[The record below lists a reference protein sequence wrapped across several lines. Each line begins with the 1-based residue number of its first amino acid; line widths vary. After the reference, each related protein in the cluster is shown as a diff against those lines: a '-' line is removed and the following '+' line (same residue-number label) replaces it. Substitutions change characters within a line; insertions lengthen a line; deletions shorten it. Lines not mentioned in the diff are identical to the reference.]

1 MDVINPSHFAVQY
14 PNRVFK
20 IAAISKWVIVF
31 SGKQYI
37 DDICRASDDVL
48 SFTEAVEEVKAKPN

>member
-1 MDVINPSHFAVQY
+1 
-14 PNRVFK
+14 VFK